1 MNYIQASSRL
11 WRILY
16 YKAKTMRIPESKIEE
31 IRSAASIVDVIS
43 GYVQLR
49 KRGRNYIGLCPFH
62 PEKTPS
68 FTVSEEKQIFHCFGC
83 HAGGNV
89 YKFLMDYEKIS
100 FVEAVQ
106 ELAKQLGIEIEYES
120 TPGDERQSEQELLY
134 DINTEAAKY
143 FYNNLQNSDE
153 GEIARKYLKER
164 KIKPQTITTFG
175 LGYALK
181 GWENFLSVAK
191 EKKLDLDRVT
201 ELGLAGKNDEG
212 RPASPAGRYYDK
224 FAGRLIFP
232 IFSPNGRVVAFAGRI
247 LEERESAK
255 GGAKY
260 LNSPESSIYIKGRVL
275 YGLSFA
281 KDEIRKLDKAILV
294 EGYMD
299 LISLYQ
305 SGIKNV
311 VAVSG
316 TALTEEQVQLLSR
329 YSKNVVLLFDADTAG
344 IKASMRSI
352 ELLLKRDIEVKIAAL
367 PSGEDPDSFI
377 NNYGKEKFE
386 ETISYAQNFLEYQSE
401 YYEKQGM
408 FNDPAKMSE
417 AIRELVKSA
426 ALINDELKR
435 NLLIKS
441 IAKKFNLRE
450 ILIEKELEKILK
462 KEKSFRKSTKPVS
475 EEDSSKRIIETT
487 SNTKITDS
495 EFSNEKEIIKLL
507 FEGDKEAIDLI
518 IHHVDQDDF
527 NIAFNQKL
535 FMLVTEAYEEGEPV
549 VAGAIIDKIEDEKLK
564 SYLREVTFE
573 KYGISKIWDDLYP
586 ANVKQVLIRYA
597 KDTLKK
603 FKLQKIT
610 REINENH
617 KRLEEATEENKK
629 LGIMK
634 KNIDLEKEKATVI
647 KELSSEEVL

>member
-1 MNYIQASSRL
+1 
-11 WRILY
+11 
-16 YKAKTMRIPESKIEE
+16 MRIPESKIEE

-49 KRGRNYIGLCPFH
+49 KRGRNYLGLCPFH
-62 PEKTPS
+62 SEKTPS
-68 FTVSEEKQIFHCFGC
+68 FTVSDEKQIFHCFGC

-120 TPGDERQSEQELLY
+120 TPGDEKQSEQELLY

-143 FYNNLQNSDE
+143 FYNNLQNSYE
-153 GEIARKYLKER
+153 GEIARKYLHER
-164 KIKPQTITTFG
+164 KIKPQTINSFG
-175 LGYALK
+175 LGYALR
-181 GWENFLSVAK
+181 GWEYFLNFAN
-191 EKKLDLDRVT
+191 EKKLDIEKVT
-201 ELGLAGKNDEG
+201 ELGLIGKNEDG
-212 RPASPAGRYYDK
+212 RHYDK
-224 FAGRLIFP
+224 FTGRLIFP

-247 LEERESAK
+247 LDEREKS
-255 GGAKY
+255 AKY
-260 LNSPESSIYIKGRVL
+260 LNSPESLVYIKGRIL

-299 LISLYQ
+299 LISLVQ
-305 SGIKNV
+305 AGIKNV

-316 TALTEEQVQLLSR
+316 TALTEDQVQLLSR
-329 YSKNVVLLFDADTAG
+329 YTKNIVLLFDADTAG

-352 ELLLKRDIEVKIAAL
+352 ELLLKRDIEVKIATL
-367 PSGEDPDSFI
+367 PAGEDPDSFI

-408 FNDPAKMSE
+408 FADPAKMSE

-450 ILIEKELEKILK
+450 ILIENELEKILK
-462 KEKSFRKSTKPVS
+462 KERS
-475 EEDSSKRIIETT
+475 SSKIVKHIGEENTAKKIIETV
-487 SNTKITDS
+487 SDTKISDS
-495 EFSNEKEIIKLL
+495 EFSTEKEIIKLL
-507 FEGDKEAIDLI
+507 FEGEKDVVDLI
-518 IHHVDQDDF
+518 IHHVDQYDF
-527 NIAFNQKL
+527 RIPFNQEL
-535 FMLVTEAYEEGEPV
+535 FSLVAETYNEGEPII
-549 VAGAIIDKIEDEKLK
+549 AGALIDKMKDEKSE
-564 SYLREVTFE
+564 SYLREITFE
-573 KYGISKIWDDLYP
+573 KYGISKIWDDIYP
-586 ANVKQVLIRYA
+586 GADEKQILVKYA

-603 FKLQKIT
+603 FKLQQVN
-610 REINENH
+610 RRINENH
-617 KRLEEATEENKK
+617 KRLEEAVEETEK
-629 LGIMK
+629 LKIMK
-634 KNIDLEKEKATVI
+634 ENLELEKEKNLVA
-647 KELSSEEVL
+647 KELSSEEVV

>member
-1 MNYIQASSRL
+1 
-11 WRILY
+11 
-16 YKAKTMRIPESKIEE
+16 MRIPESKIEE
-31 IRSAASIVDVIS
+31 IRSSSSIVDVIS

-62 PEKTPS
+62 SEKTPS

-100 FVEAVQ
+100 FIEAVQ
-106 ELAKQLGIEIEYES
+106 ELAKQVGIEIEYES
-120 TPGDERQSEQELLY
+120 TPGDEKQSEQEILY

-153 GEIARKYLKER
+153 GEIARKYLRER
-164 KIKPQTITTFG
+164 KIKPQTITSFG

-181 GWENFLSVAK
+181 GWEYFHQFAK
-191 EKKLDLDRVT
+191 EKKLDINKVV
-201 ELGLAGKNDEG
+201 ELGLIGKSNDIN
-212 RPASPAGRYYDK
+212 YFDK

-247 LEERESAK
+247 LDESDK
-255 GGAKY
+255 AKY
-260 LNSPESSIYIKGRVL
+260 LNSPESSIYIKGRIL

-329 YSKNVVLLFDADTAG
+329 YTKNVVLLFDADTAG

-367 PSGEDPDSFI
+367 PAGEDPDSFI
-377 NNYGKEKFE
+377 NNYGREKFE
-386 ETISYAQNFLEYQSE
+386 EIISYAQNFLEYQSE
-401 YYEKQGM
+401 YFEKQGM
-408 FNDPAKMSE
+408 FADSAKMSE

-426 ALINDELKR
+426 SLIKDDLKR
-435 NLLIKS
+435 NLLIKT
-441 IAKKFNLRE
+441 IAKKFGLRE
-450 ILIEKELEKILK
+450 ILIENELDKILK
-462 KEKSFRKSTKPVS
+462 KEKVSSNTEKPVTDENS
-475 EEDSSKRIIETT
+475 AKRIAE
-487 SNTKITDS
+487 SFLNTKISDS
-495 EFSNEKEIIKLL
+495 EFSTEKEIIKLL
-507 FEGDKEAIDLI
+507 FEGDKDIVDLVI
-518 IHHVDQDDF
+518 QHVDQSDF
-527 NIAFNQKL
+527 NIPFNREL
-535 FMLVTEAYEEGEPV
+535 FLLVIDVLNEGEQII
-549 VAGAIIDKIEDEKLK
+549 AGALLDKIENER
-564 SYLREVTFE
+564 SEAYLREITFE
-573 KYGISKIWDDLYP
+573 KYGISKIWEDIYP
-586 ANVKQVLIRYA
+586 GADEKQILLKYA

-603 FKLQKIT
+603 FKLQQ
-610 REINENH
+610 INNAIKENH
-617 KRLEEATEENKK
+617 KKLEAAEEENKK
-629 LGIMK
+629 LELMK
-634 KNIDLEKEKATVI
+634 KNIELEKEKNMVV
-647 KELSSEEVL
+647 KELSSEEVI